1 MAAKKKA
8 KTPPESAKG
17 KKASKAQI
25 AKPRHKT
32 TEAQPKRP
40 GALHAAVKV
49 LAEAGEALSCK
60 ELIER
65 MAVKGY
71 WSSPAG
77 KTPSATLYSAI
88 LRELKTKG
96 SEARFKK
103 VERGKFALN
112 EKRKETADA

>member
-1 MAAKKKA
+1 MATKKTTKPKAASDKA
-8 KTPPESAKG
+8 KHPP
-17 KKASKAQI
+17 KAQ
-25 AKPRHKT
+25 AGKTRSKT
-32 TEAQPKRP
+32 TEDKLKKP
-40 GALHAAVKV
+40 GVLDGAVKV
-49 LAEAGEALSCK
+49 LAEADEPLSCR

-65 MAVKGY
+65 MASKGY
-71 WSSPAG
+71 WKSPAG

-103 VERGKFALN
+103 VERGRFALN

>member
-1 MAAKKKA
+1 MATKKTTKQKAASDKA
-8 KTPPESAKG
+8 KQAPKDSGHKTG
-17 KKASKAQI
+17 G
-25 AKPRHKT
+25 KT
-32 TEAQPKRP
+32 TEANPKKP
-40 GALHAAVKV
+40 GVLDAAVKV
-49 LAEAGEALSCK
+49 LAEADEPLSCR

-65 MAVKGY
+65 MASKGY
-71 WSSPAG
+71 WKSPAG

-103 VERGKFALN
+103 TDRGRFALN